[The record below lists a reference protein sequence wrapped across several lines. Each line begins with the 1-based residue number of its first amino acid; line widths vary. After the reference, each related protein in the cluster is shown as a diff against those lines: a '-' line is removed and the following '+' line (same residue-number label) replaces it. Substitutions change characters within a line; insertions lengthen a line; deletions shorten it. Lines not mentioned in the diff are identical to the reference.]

1 MAASVAAAAAA
12 LRATDV
18 GGLSVTTS
26 FTITVI
32 DSGNGKG
39 NIVGGDG
46 NDYLAGGNGKDNIF
60 GDAGNGYLAGGNG
73 ADTLRGGLGNYILN
87 GGLANDVFV
96 LAAGEG
102 TDTIQDFV
110 NSNDKIGLA
119 NGLTY
124 QQLMFSQEG
133 DRVKISLTSTGEVLA
148 YLNNFTLNLLDLNDF
163 VLA

>member
-1 MAASVAAAAAA
+1 MAAAA

-46 NDYLAGGNGKDNIF
+46 ND
-60 GDAGNGYLAGGNG
+60 YLAGGNG